1 MVKAPEPTIARRH
14 AEFAARVDALV
25 TPALTVSTAIIEDWN
40 ASQRQRDIAEMQ
52 RRQDAGEIRGRP
64 GARVTNI
71 GVKLSGDRPI
81 DDELGKAVAAIAL
94 RDFHP
99 GWTDKPKVHP
109 PSRYYDAEF
118 AGSARRN
125 PDRWEDYFAALER
138 ELGHNAPSSRTSGD
152 EEWSSPTTLK
162 EMAGRLGVG
171 GKAAKSQLK
180 PHGLKNHNGNRQQ
193 WIVCF
198 DKMPSEMRQM
208 FTAQKG

>member
-1 MVKAPEPTIARRH
+1 MVNAPKPTARQH
-14 AEFAARVDALV
+14 AEFAARVDPLV
-25 TPALTVSTAIIEDWN
+25 MPTMATATAIIDDWN
-40 ASQRQRDIAEMQ
+40 ACQRQRDIAEMQ

-162 EMAGRLGVG
+162 EMAGRLGVRE
-171 GKAAKSQLK
+171 KAAKSQLK
-180 PHGLKNHNGNRQQ
+180 PYGLKNHNGNRQS
-193 WIVCF
+193 WTVCF
-198 DKMPSEMRQM
+198 DRMPSEMRKKL
-208 FTAQKG
+208 TT